1 MDASGY
7 FADIASALENAC
19 EEIFITD
26 WWLTPELFLRRP
38 IVHMTD
44 DSRLD
49 RILHKKA
56 VSQNTISTCSTFLL
70 SHP

>member
-1 MDASGY
+1 MISVVYARYVDACGY
-7 FADIASALENAC
+7 FADIASALENAT

-38 IVHMTD
+38 VLHMTD

-49 RILHKKA
+49 RILHRKA
-56 VSQNTISTCSTFLL
+56 VSI
-70 SHP
+70 